1 MIWTIS
7 LPCSRA
13 GERARPTKP
22 TRKHPA
28 KPFPRITRQS
38 PRTFRPG
45 ALPRTIRCAL
55 FKPSPRGEGG
65 AAVTPRRMRCRWVY
79 TAPPVPL
86 EKTATFPPH
95 PASKACHLL
104 LKEKA
109 AHASAAPTHA
119 AAPLRPLS
127 HIEYRKPP
135 DIPWALPRFSSK
147 PVMRSK
153 TRTTAGK
160 PEGARPA
167 SGQIHTESPRTLC
180 PGAFC
185 ILLFSSCAFSA
196 HSPAS
201 AAGSGSRRSW
211 R

>member
-22 TRKHPA
+22 THKHPA

-38 PRTFRPG
+38 PRTLRPG
-45 ALPRTIRCAL
+45 ALPRTIPCAL
-55 FKPSPRGEGG
+55 IKPSPRGEGG

-79 TAPPVPL
+79 TAWPVSL

-109 AHASAAPTHA
+109 AHA
-119 AAPLRPLS
+119 AAPLRTLS
-127 HIEYRKPP
+127 HIECRKPP
-135 DIPWALPRFSSK
+135 DIPGALPRFSSK
-147 PVMRSK
+147 PVTRSK
-153 TRTTAGK
+153 TRTAAGK
-160 PEGARPA
+160 PEEARHA

-185 ILLFSSCAFSA
+185 ILLFSSCAFSVR
-196 HSPAS
+196 SPAS